1 MNYINILI
9 YNDNEIHLN
18 QRHLIITGKNGVGKT
33 RFLNN
38 LRTELEKDKNT
49 EPHIK
54 KIIREQISEIL
65 KNGINNYPLSL
76 NLKNQEIKH
85 INNFRNNYDSEINYT
100 NHLLD
105 IQNLIDNKYKFF
117 NKKKKSYLLKTDST
131 TQYKHLKIE
140 NPDSILENY
149 YYYNNPHHIDNFY
162 KSLSKLIENYLT
174 NTKGVSVYPINHSK
188 NIYYLESSR
197 VSSNLFTMTVFQSF
211 ESFKNNQ
218 QKHNVEDALEAFL
231 VDQRMDF

>member
-49 EPHIK
+49 ESHIK
-54 KIIREQISEIL
+54 KILREQISEIL

-76 NLKNQEIKH
+76 NLKNQEIKY

-105 IQNLIDNKYKFF
+105 IQNLIDNKYKF
-117 NKKKKSYLLKTDST
+117 
-131 TQYKHLKIE
+131 
-140 NPDSILENY
+140 
-149 YYYNNPHHIDNFY
+149 
-162 KSLSKLIENYLT
+162 LI
-174 NTKGVSVYPINHSK
+174 KRKNHT
-188 NIYYLESSR
+188 Y
-197 VSSNLFTMTVFQSF
+197 
-211 ESFKNNQ
+211 
-218 QKHNVEDALEAFL
+218 
-231 VDQRMDF
+231 